1 MEDNRKA
8 FTIIEL
14 MSVLII
20 IGVLASLAI
29 PSFVA
34 VKARAKQEKMKNTL
48 RLIARYEEVFFA
60 ENDYYAPGK
69 SGVNSYDFEIF
80 HDGRVLPEEVN
91 LSELP
96 FVFPDNRNYDYR
108 IYWVNNGEEHYFYAY
123 GTASTGRGNDIDGD
137 AKMDQWQ
144 VSSYDIEPIALSNDL
159 GGGASLGSGEGGE
172 GGGEEGEIGGGE
184 EGEGGGGEGEGEG
197 EEEEKGKGKGKEK
210 EKKGKEKEKKP
221 KKK

>member
-1 MEDNRKA
+1 MKNNRKA

-29 PSFVA
+29 PSYVT

-69 SGVNSYDFEIF
+69 SGVSSYDFEIF
-80 HDGRVLPEEVN
+80 HDSRVLPEKVN

-144 VSSYDIEPIALSNDL
+144 VSSYNLEPIALSNDL
-159 GGGASLGSGEGGE
+159 GSGEGAGSGEE
-172 GGGEEGEIGGGE
+172 GGEEGEE
-184 EGEGGGGEGEGEG
+184 
-197 EEEEKGKGKGKEK
+197 EK
-210 EKKGKEKEKKP
+210 EKKKKKKPKEKEKKP
-221 KKK
+221 KGKGKKK